1 MGLTKVLVI
10 AFLKLESEYDTPGG
24 HETHSVTTHLM
35 APSIRLLGTEQQ
47 KEDRVNKWATAQEM
61 CCQLFSEPAAGSD
74 LASVATRAD
83 KDGDE
88 WILNGQKVW
97 TSYADKADWIFA
109 LVRTGPKEPKH
120 NGISFLLIDM
130 DTPGIEIKPI
140 ITMAGDH
147 EVNQT
152 FFDDVKVPVENVVG
166 EENDGWTVAKYL
178 LEFERGGAYA
188 AGLKAQINKIR
199 KIATI
204 EKSDTG
210 ESLIDDKNFL
220 KSLNEAE
227 IEVQAVLMTEHRIMS
242 DIAERGHPGPASSIL
257 KSRGSELKQHLDGL
271 TVSALGYYT
280 SPQQNEARIPGSNFD
295 VIGPDYSITAFP
307 AYLNN
312 RASTIY
318 GGSNEIQRNIMA
330 KFVLG
335 L

>member
-1 MGLTKVLVI
+1 
-10 AFLKLESEYDTPGG
+10 
-24 HETHSVTTHLM
+24 
-35 APSIRLLGTEQQ
+35 
-47 KEDRVNKWATAQEM
+47 
-61 CCQLFSEPAAGSD
+61 
-74 LASVATRAD
+74 
-83 KDGDE
+83 
-88 WILNGQKVW
+88 
-97 TSYADKADWIFA
+97 
-109 LVRTGPKEPKH
+109 
-120 NGISFLLIDM
+120 M

-152 FFDDVKVPVENVVG
+152 FFDDVKVPAENVVG

-188 AGLKAQINKIR
+188 AGLQAQINKIK
-199 KIATI
+199 KIAAI
-204 EKSDTG
+204 EKSDSG
-210 ESLIDDKNFL
+210 ETLLEDKSFL
-220 KSLNEAE
+220 RSLNEAE

-257 KSRGSELKQHLDGL
+257 KSRGSELKQKLDSL
-271 TVSALGYYT
+271 TISAVGYYT
-280 SPQQNEARIPGSNFD
+280 SAQQNEARKLGSNLD
-295 VIGPDYSITAFP
+295 VIGPDYGITAFP
-307 AYLNN
+307 SYLNN

>member
-1 MGLTKVLVI
+1 MYKRQDNTGK
-10 AFLKLESEYDTPGG
+10 P
-24 HETHSVTTHLM
+24 
-35 APSIRLLGTEQQ
+35 QQ
-47 KEDRVNKWATAQEM
+47 
-61 CCQLFSEPAAGSD
+61 
-74 LASVATRAD
+74 
-83 KDGDE
+83 
-88 WILNGQKVW
+88 
-97 TSYADKADWIFA
+97 
-109 LVRTGPKEPKH
+109 
-120 NGISFLLIDM
+120 GITFLLIDM

-147 EVNQT
+147 ELNKT
-152 FFDDVKVPVENVVG
+152 FFDDFIVRFDYVVG
-166 EENDGWTVAKYL
+166 EENYGWTVAKYL

>member
-1 MGLTKVLVI
+1 M
-10 AFLKLESEYDTPGG
+10 
-24 HETHSVTTHLM
+24 
-35 APSIRLLGTEQQ
+35 
-47 KEDRVNKWATAQEM
+47 
-61 CCQLFSEPAAGSD
+61 
-74 LASVATRAD
+74 
-83 KDGDE
+83 
-88 WILNGQKVW
+88 
-97 TSYADKADWIFA
+97 
-109 LVRTGPKEPKH
+109 
-120 NGISFLLIDM
+120 
-130 DTPGIEIKPI
+130 
-140 ITMAGDH
+140 
-147 EVNQT
+147 
-152 FFDDVKVPVENVVG
+152 
-166 EENDGWTVAKYL
+166 

-188 AGLKAQINKIR
+188 AGLKAQINKIK

-220 KSLNEAE
+220 KALNEAE

-257 KSRGSELKQHLDGL
+257 KSRGSELKQQLDGL

-295 VIGPDYSITAFP
+295 VVGPDYGITAFP